1 MKRLHLLLLLLLAP
15 LALGFT
21 SITVAFSPATPLVW
35 YEAHADFSSAATEGR
50 DFIPRFLP
58 YGQFGLDGGGTF
70 FGTDSY
76 QFDTI
81 TCSWE
86 SPGVVSGGTD
96 VMRVQLLQKSDAGVV
111 CTCDLPGICSDAAG
125 SEHTCACGSVKYLT
139 DVTGLKA
146 GYAIQL
152 SSSTNCA
159 TNPSS
164 LVCAIPFRK

>member
-1 MKRLHLLLLLLLAP
+1 MKKLALLALLALP
-15 LALGFT
+15 LAAH
-21 SITVAFSPATPLVW
+21 AFSLISLSASPATPLVW
-35 YEAHADFSSAATEGR
+35 YEAHADFASAATEGR

-81 TCSWE
+81 TCSWQ

-111 CTCDLPGICSDAAG
+111 CTCDLPGVCNDAAG
-125 SEHTCACGSVKYLT
+125 SEHTCTCGTVKYLT
-139 DVTGLKA
+139 DLTAMTK

-152 SSSTNCA
+152 SSSTNCG

-164 LVCAIPFRK
+164 LLCAIPFRK